1 MSLGGRKD
9 VKVPVGYVN
18 NGSSSDDVGVRAMI
32 GEEEDILSNDNI
44 SFAKRIDTMVLNCI
58 DRIGQVTDK
67 AKIAEMYPDLTIED
81 QTTLLISLRAMSIS
95 ETLEYAMMCPE
106 CKKPILF
113 KLDLTSLKVTPGEA
127 KKSFVNE
134 VTLPSGRKCKVKPM
148 QIKDRRRIEA
158 LETNGENFLSVAI
171 WVRLVELDGKPNPT
185 VQDVRA
191 MMYGDR
197 LALRGLFDRLE
208 GSIESQFNITCQA
221 CGAQFDESLDVARPE
236 FLLPKM

>member
-18 NGSSSDDVGVRAMI
+18 NGSSTDEIGVRAMI

-44 SFAKRIDTMVLNCI
+44 SFAKRIDAMVLNCI
-58 DRIGQVTDK
+58 DKIGQVTDK
-67 AKIAEMYPDLTIED
+67 AKIAEIYPELTIED
-81 QTTLLISLRAMSIS
+81 QTTLLIQLRAMSIS
-95 ETLEYAMMCPE
+95 ETLEYAMQCPE

-113 KLDLTSLKVTPGEA
+113 KLDLTSLKVTPGQA
-127 KKSFVNE
+127 KESFLHE
-134 VTLPSGRKCKVKPM
+134 IQLPSGRKCKVKPM
-148 QIKDRRRIEA
+148 QIKDRQRIGQM
-158 LETNGENFLSVAI
+158 ETTGENFMSVSI

-185 VQDVRA
+185 FQDVRG

-197 LALRGLFDRLE
+197 LALRAAFDRIE
-208 GSIESQFNITCQA
+208 GSIESEFNITCQA
-221 CGAQFDESLDVARPE
+221 CGAKFDESLDIANPE